1 MVIFFNCHIIY
12 TQNLSPN
19 IIASAGGSVLGTGME
34 IQWSLGQ
41 TGTQTIIGPNI
52 ILTEGF
58 QQPFSSLTV
67 VNDHAEIKS
76 LSIFPN
82 PTIGVLTVSVSDKNV
97 KTLSCYIV
105 NSIGEVV
112 LICPTIEGTQT
123 FNIDVSRL
131 DCGAYFLLVKDEKFK
146 FSKSYSF
153 FKISRP

>member
-1 MVIFFNCHIIY
+1 MILINCQSIY

-58 QQPFSSLTV
+58 HQPFSTLTV
-67 VNDHAEIKS
+67 VNGQAEIKS

-97 KTLSCYIV
+97 KILSCYIV

-112 LICPTIEGTQT
+112 IICPTIKGTQT
-123 FNIDVSRL
+123 FNINVSHL

-146 FSKSYSF
+146 FSKSFSF
-153 FKISRP
+153 LKISRS